1 MRWVGLDSCLKPDW
15 LIRRLEL
22 FCIYFCLFCYIIQT
36 SMVAAG
42 MGYKRTSNSASLYL
56 HSNWSFLFW
65 NLINVVFLNFHVF
78 GPGQSLCFIV
88 VVHLLRFIHRAWNE
102 FSLTSDP
109 EISMHWAGQGQGR
122 DIGSYWRLRDFRDV
136 ETQANGM
143 CFNCLKLLWVW

>member
-109 EISMHWAGQGQGR
+109 EISMHWTGQGHWQLL
-122 DIGSYWRLRDFRDV
+122 SLRDFRDSQISGSWFSSAGIKTTATG
-136 ETQANGM
+136 EI
-143 CFNCLKLLWVW
+143 